1 MRRRFKV
8 QGSVN
13 RGFSPDD
20 SLDESFTDVAETC
33 EGVFRRRVSSEECEF
48 LACSSRA
55 ESPELELYVPCEE
68 DTGISVDG
76 AGDASPS
83 RIQIH
88 VDSPL
93 VIAMFV
99 MFVSVLL
106 VIVIVQRLVARYHYH
121 QGIIIGTSEL

>member
-13 RGFSPDD
+13 KGFSPDD

-68 DTGISVDG
+68 DTGVSVDG
-76 AGDASPS
+76 AGDTSPS

-93 VIAMFV
+93 VIAMLCLFQ
-99 MFVSVLL
+99 FYWSLL
-106 VIVIVQRLVARYHYH
+106 LFK
-121 QGIIIGTSEL
+121 GW

>member
-13 RGFSPDD
+13 RGFSPDN

-68 DTGISVDG
+68 DMGVSVDG
-76 AGDASPS
+76 AGDASP
-83 RIQIH
+83 RGIQIH

-93 VIAMFV
+93 VIAMVV

-106 VIVIVQRLVARYHYH
+106 VTVIVQRRVASYYYH